1 MIIFAKAIRC
11 SVLRPLWVKRF
22 PQRQKPQA
30 TEEKAK
36 TFAKLV
42 LEGKVNAAIQ
52 LLDDDTSS
60 GVLPLSANVI
70 KALLQK
76 HPDAKPSND
85 TMMLHGSF
93 NNINEI
99 IFDKINAD
107 VGLELKVHMD
117 LQDWMLIS
125 GVRSY
130 VVQPLAT
137 YQTISVML

>member
-1 MIIFAKAIRC
+1 MKG
-11 SVLRPLWVKRF
+11 F

-42 LEGKVNAAIQ
+42 LEGKVNASIQ

-60 GVLPLSANVI
+60 GVLPLSADVI

>member
-1 MIIFAKAIRC
+1 MLC
-11 SVLRPLWVKRF
+11 STTTLSERF

-52 LLDDDTSS
+52 LLDDDISS
-60 GVLPLSANVI
+60 GVLPLSAHVI